1 MKPTITSRYESMS
14 EEILV
19 IHQGALGDVLL
30 SFPALI
36 ALKGEK
42 GARLAMLCKDQV
54 GKVACDL
61 RVATVHFP
69 VESARFCGLF
79 AKEMSHDMKVFIDG
93 YETIVLIG
101 FSEDMSHQIGQ
112 HHRGRTYGITPRPPA
127 GEEVHV
133 AGHITRQFEIQGLLR
148 NSRDGRIW
156 EVKTEDGKSDIG
168 ARVSSSGHRGME
180 ESKGLREKDLVLI
193 HPGAGSPRKRWA
205 LDNFMTV
212 ACAMRDRNGANVVVL
227 LGPAE
232 SDLLPLV
239 KKQVQGKCPI
249 RAIEDL
255 SEVVAV
261 MKTTRCFIGNDS
273 GLAHLAAMMG
283 VPAVVIFGPSSP
295 KRWRPLGRAIK
306 VVRGVVDCAPC
317 FETEKANCDAPQCLS
332 GVSVDRVL
340 VAAKGLV

>member
-1 MKPTITSRYESMS
+1 LTMS

-19 IHQGALGDVLL
+19 IHPGALGDVLL
-30 SFPALI
+30 SFPALV
-36 ALKGEK
+36 ALKGK
-42 GARLAMLCKDQV
+42 RGTRLAMLCKDQV

-61 RVATVHFP
+61 QVAAVHFP

-79 AKEMSHDMKVFIDG
+79 AKEMSHDMKAFIDC
-93 YETIVLIG
+93 YDTIVSIG
-101 FSEDMSHQIGQ
+101 FSEDISHHIGQ

-133 AGHITRQFEIQGLLR
+133 AGHITRQFEIKGLLR
-148 NSRDGRIW
+148 KSGDCRRW
-156 EVKTEDGKSDIG
+156 EAKTEDGKSDVG
-168 ARVSSSGHRGME
+168 ARVSSSGHPGME
-180 ESKGLREKDLVLI
+180 ETKGLREKDLVLI

-212 ACAMRDRNGANVVVL
+212 ALAMRDRNSANVVFL

-239 KKQVQGKCPI
+239 KKQVEGKCPI
-249 RAIEDL
+249 HAIEDL
-255 SEVVAV
+255 SEVVAL
-261 MKTTRCFIGNDS
+261 MKATRCFIGNDS

-283 VPAVVIFGPSSP
+283 VPTVAIFGPSSP
-295 KRWRPLGRAIK
+295 KRWRPLGKAVK
-306 VVRGVVDCAPC
+306 VLRGVADCAPC

-332 GVSVDRVL
+332 GVSLDRVL
-340 VAAKGLV
+340 EAAKGLV